1 MDFKLDINWDLNI
14 IMNKNMKIEVS
25 QYLNNLCN
33 TKKTKHSVSFG
44 VKKLILI
51 PSIKDMTPEQV
62 DCIWYNDI
70 DYTFFANLELKRR
83 KQYGVLSTSV
93 LYNESNITEFVYTE
107 V

>member
-1 MDFKLDINWDLNI
+1 MDFNLDLNI
-14 IMNKNMKIEVS
+14 IINNNMKIEVS
-25 QYLNNLCN
+25 QYLNNQCHI
-33 TKKTKHSVSFG
+33 KKTKHSVSFG
-44 VKKLILI
+44 VKTLILI
-51 PSIKDMTPEQV
+51 PSIKDMTPEQI

-93 LYNESNITEFVYTE
+93 LYNESNIREFVYTE